1 MHQIETPH
9 IPHKQEQEYRAT
21 GTDDCSG
28 NCPKTVHETVQN
40 GASRCEVHGRNNAPD
55 KKINPAVVRGYASK
69 CDALLKAG
77 EAIRTPDIHVGNV
90 STHPPNDSES
100 QIIGDYEKGVP
111 ETDPCSEQDKMLDQ
125 LNANWHQL
133 PEHIKL
139 AIQALVRA
147 GRV

>member
-1 MHQIETPH
+1 M
-9 IPHKQEQEYRAT
+9 
-21 GTDDCSG
+21 G
-28 NCPKTVHETVQN
+28 
-40 GASRCEVHGRNNAPD
+40 RCEVHERNNAPD

-100 QIIGDYEKGVP
+100 QIIGDYEKGVAKTVATC
-111 ETDPCSEQDKMLDQ
+111 EHGDALAQ
-125 LNANWHQL
+125 LNENWTSL

-147 GRV
+147 GGV